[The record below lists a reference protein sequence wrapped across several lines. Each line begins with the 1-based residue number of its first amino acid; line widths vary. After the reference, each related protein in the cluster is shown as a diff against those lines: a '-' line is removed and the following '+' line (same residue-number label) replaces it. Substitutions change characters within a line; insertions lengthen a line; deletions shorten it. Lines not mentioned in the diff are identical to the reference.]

1 MYVVC
6 LEWNLFFK
14 KTGFCQNIFQWKL
27 VIKETIPSIT
37 TKSNIAMKQ
46 QQEQLTAYTLAGI
59 FTLSLRL
66 IVGWTYFSAFWRR
79 LVLENKLI
87 PDSAG
92 YIGEKFNH
100 FLPNSLGIKPIIE
113 YLVSTPDLLWWA
125 MVIFTIVEGIVGLL
139 YMFGFFTRLM
149 SIGVFSL
156 AFGILLGSG
165 WLGTTCLDEWQ
176 IGILGVSAG
185 FTIFLSG
192 GGKYSLDYLLQSKLP
207 KNKWLVWITSGEL
220 PLSIKRVNKVAISGA
235 VVLFILALYTNQ
247 VFHNGVWGPLH
258 NKSVK
263 PKIELTDAKI
273 DNGTLSFKV
282 YRVEGVDVYG
292 SFLIGITLKEAN
304 GKVVIQK
311 DGEEL
316 AQFPLTNIRNDYV
329 AKVSPGKHSLIIPL
343 GSKATLTIR
352 DNALKNLPEGQYELI
367 LTDISGITWK
377 QNIAIH

>member
-1 MYVVC
+1 M
-6 LEWNLFFK
+6 L
-14 KTGFCQNIFQWKL
+14 T
-27 VIKETIPSIT
+27 
-37 TKSNIAMKQ
+37 Q
-46 QQEQLTAYTLAGI
+46 QQEPSKAYVLAGI

-87 PDSAG
+87 PDATG

-100 FLPNSLGIKPIIE
+100 FLPNSIGIKPIIE

-125 MVIFTIVEGIVGLL
+125 MVIFTLVEGIVGLL
-139 YMFGFFTRLM
+139 YMLGFFTRLM

-192 GGKYSLDYLLQSKLP
+192 GGKYSLDYLLLPKLS
-207 KNKWLVWITSGEL
+207 KNKWLVWLTSGEL
-220 PLSIKRVNKVAISGA
+220 PLSIKQFSKVAISGA
-235 VVLFILALYTNQ
+235 VLLFILTLYTNQ
-247 VFHNGVWGPLH
+247 VFHNGIWGPLH

-263 PKIELTDAKI
+263 PELKISNAKI
-273 DNGTLSFKV
+273 QEDILTFKV
-282 YRVEGVDVYG
+282 YRIEGADVYG
-292 SFLIGITLKEAN
+292 SFLIGITLKDEN
-304 GKVVIQK
+304 GKTILQK
-311 DGEEL
+311 NGEEL
-316 AQFPLTNIRNDYV
+316 ARFPLTRIKNDYV
-329 AKVSPGKHSLIIPL
+329 AKVAPGKHSLIIPL

-352 DNALKNLPEGQYELI
+352 SVVFMDLPKSDYELI

-377 QNIAIH
+377 EKITVN

>member
-1 MYVVC
+1 M
-6 LEWNLFFK
+6 
-14 KTGFCQNIFQWKL
+14 
-27 VIKETIPSIT
+27 IT
-37 TKSNIAMKQ
+37 Q
-46 QQEQLTAYTLAGI
+46 QQDQSKAYVLAGI

-87 PDSAG
+87 PDGAG

-100 FLPNSLGIKPIIE
+100 FLPNSIGIKPVIE

-125 MVIFTIVEGIVGLL
+125 MVIFTLVEGVVGLL
-139 YMFGFFTRLM
+139 YMLGFFTRLM

-192 GGKYSLDYLLQSKLP
+192 GGKYSLDYLLLPKLS
-207 KNKWLVWITSGEL
+207 KNKWLVWLTSGEL
-220 PLSIKRVNKVAISGA
+220 PLSIKQFSKVAISGA
-235 VVLFILALYTNQ
+235 VLLFILTLYTNQ

-263 PKIELTDAKI
+263 PELEISNAKI
-273 DNGTLSFKV
+273 QEDILTFKV
-282 YRVEGVDVYG
+282 YRIEGADVYG
-292 SFLIGITLKEAN
+292 SFLIGITLKDEN
-304 GKVVIQK
+304 GKTILQK
-311 DGEEL
+311 NGEEL
-316 AQFPLTNIRNDYV
+316 ARFPLTRIKNDYV
-329 AKVSPGKHSLIIPL
+329 AKVAPGKHSLIIPL

-352 DNALKNLPEGQYELI
+352 SDVFVDLPKGDYELI

-377 QNIAIH
+377 ENITVK

>member
-1 MYVVC
+1 M
-6 LEWNLFFK
+6 L
-14 KTGFCQNIFQWKL
+14 T
-27 VIKETIPSIT
+27 
-37 TKSNIAMKQ
+37 Q
-46 QQEQLTAYTLAGI
+46 QQEPSKAYVLAGI

-87 PDSAG
+87 PDATG

-100 FLPNSLGIKPIIE
+100 FLPNSIGIKPIIE

-125 MVIFTIVEGIVGLL
+125 MVIFTLVEGIVGLL
-139 YMFGFFTRLM
+139 YMLGFFTRLM

-192 GGKYSLDYLLQSKLP
+192 GGKYSLDYLLLPKLS
-207 KNKWLVWITSGEL
+207 KNKWLIWLTSGEL
-220 PLSIKRVNKVAISGA
+220 PLSIKQFSKVAISGA
-235 VVLFILALYTNQ
+235 VLLFILTLYTNQ

-263 PKIELTDAKI
+263 PKLEISNAKI
-273 DNGTLSFKV
+273 QEDILTFKV
-282 YRVEGVDVYG
+282 YRIEGADVYG
-292 SFLIGITLKEAN
+292 SFLIGITLKDEN
-304 GKVVIQK
+304 GKTILQK
-311 DGEEL
+311 NGEEL
-316 AQFPLTNIRNDYV
+316 ARFPLTRIKNDYV
-329 AKVSPGKHSLIIPL
+329 AKVAPGKHSLIIPL

-352 DNALKNLPEGQYELI
+352 SDVFMDLPKSDYELI

-377 QNIAIH
+377 EKITVN

>member
-1 MYVVC
+1 M
-6 LEWNLFFK
+6 L
-14 KTGFCQNIFQWKL
+14 T
-27 VIKETIPSIT
+27 
-37 TKSNIAMKQ
+37 Q
-46 QQEQLTAYTLAGI
+46 QQEPSKAYVLAGI

-87 PDSAG
+87 PDATG

-100 FLPNSLGIKPIIE
+100 FLPNSIGIKPIIE

-125 MVIFTIVEGIVGLL
+125 MVIFTLVEGIVGLL
-139 YMFGFFTRLM
+139 YMLGFFTRLM

-192 GGKYSLDYLLQSKLP
+192 GGKYSLDYLLLPKLS
-207 KNKWLVWITSGEL
+207 KNKWLVWLTSGEL
-220 PLSIKRVNKVAISGA
+220 PLSIKQFSKVAISGA
-235 VVLFILALYTNQ
+235 VLLFILTLYTNQ
-247 VFHNGVWGPLH
+247 VFHNGIWGPLH

-263 PKIELTDAKI
+263 PELKISNAKI
-273 DNGTLSFKV
+273 QEDILTFKV
-282 YRVEGVDVYG
+282 YRIEGADVYG
-292 SFLIGITLKEAN
+292 SFLIGITLKDEN
-304 GKVVIQK
+304 GKTILQK
-311 DGEEL
+311 NGEEL
-316 AQFPLTNIRNDYV
+316 AHFPLTRIKNDYV
-329 AKVSPGKHSLIIPL
+329 AKVAPGKHSLIIPL

-352 DNALKNLPEGQYELI
+352 SDVFMDLPKSDYELI

-377 QNIAIH
+377 EKITVN

>member
-1 MYVVC
+1 M
-6 LEWNLFFK
+6 L
-14 KTGFCQNIFQWKL
+14 T
-27 VIKETIPSIT
+27 
-37 TKSNIAMKQ
+37 Q
-46 QQEQLTAYTLAGI
+46 QQEPSKAYVLAGI

-87 PDSAG
+87 PDATG

-100 FLPNSLGIKPIIE
+100 FLPNSIGIKPIIE

-125 MVIFTIVEGIVGLL
+125 MVIFTLVEGIVGLL
-139 YMFGFFTRLM
+139 YMLGFFTRLM

-192 GGKYSLDYLLQSKLP
+192 GGKYSLDYLLLPKLS
-207 KNKWLVWITSGEL
+207 KNKWLVWLTSGEL
-220 PLSIKRVNKVAISGA
+220 PLSIKQFSKVAISGA
-235 VVLFILALYTNQ
+235 VLLFILTLYTNQ
-247 VFHNGVWGPLH
+247 VFHNGIWGPLH

-263 PKIELTDAKI
+263 PELKISNAKI
-273 DNGTLSFKV
+273 QEDILTFKV
-282 YRVEGVDVYG
+282 YRIEGADVYG
-292 SFLIGITLKEAN
+292 SFLIGITLKDEN
-304 GKVVIQK
+304 GKTILQK
-311 DGEEL
+311 NGEEL
-316 AQFPLTNIRNDYV
+316 ARFPLTRIKNDYV
-329 AKVSPGKHSLIIPL
+329 AKVAPGKHSLIIPL

-352 DNALKNLPEGQYELI
+352 SDVFMDLPKSDYELI
-367 LTDISGITWK
+367 LTDISGIT
-377 QNIAIH
+377 